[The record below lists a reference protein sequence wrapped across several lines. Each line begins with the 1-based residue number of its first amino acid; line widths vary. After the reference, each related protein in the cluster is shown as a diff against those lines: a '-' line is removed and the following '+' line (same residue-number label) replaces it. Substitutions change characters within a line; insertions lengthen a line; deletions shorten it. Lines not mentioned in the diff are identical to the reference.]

1 MAKLTPQQ
9 IVDKQIKNASNAVQD
24 YRNGINNVVDNP
36 MAKAAAAIPKMRN
49 NFNAAVDS
57 GKVAAGFNSVG
68 INAWKAQASKKGGDN
83 YVAGITAA
91 KPKML
96 AFQTQIGPFRD
107 ALKAQLDTM
116 PTDTLDQRLAKMVA
130 NAQGMHTFQYQ
141 KPMQS

>member
-24 YRNGINNVVDNP
+24 YRNGVNNVTENP

-49 NFNAAVDS
+49 NFNAAIDS

-68 INAWKAQASKKGGDN
+68 LNTWKQQASKKGGDN
-83 YVAGITAA
+83 YVAGVTAA
-91 KPKML
+91 KGKML

-107 ALKAQLDTM
+107 ALRAQLQQM

-130 NAQGMHTFQYQ
+130 NAQGMHTFQYVR
-141 KPMQS
+141 PMQS